1 MPSNTSMDGQFD
13 WLFAFLIQPFR
24 WLAAHTLPA
33 SLATFVCAMELWAGF
48 VYQFNRTVT
57 AMIDSFHNE
66 RIYFYDDGAL
76 YYPIVI
82 TNRNRQRLFTGNH
95 SWTYDVQK
103 KQFIHEDYDGVTRTH
118 RIPYLGASLL
128 YTIPDVG
135 TCRQVQVGDLSEWIG
150 EQTIQSSTN
159 ELPLQ
164 VLVSAWAYCQQLSI
178 VVGYKGYQLT
188 VMNEDGD
195 EVSYSL
201 SVNVNVDADESKD
214 ETEYED
220 EIHSYSSSSSVS
232 ATEGEGEIQI
242 IGEGVLPQSLYDL
255 LVPTVPTNTPLPAS
269 PEAVSLAS
277 SSEDEDDAEDEPKK
291 KK

>member
-1 MPSNTSMDGQFD
+1 MDGQFD
-13 WLFAFLIQPFR
+13 WLISFLIQPFR
-24 WLAAHTLPA
+24 WLAVNSIPA
-33 SLATFVCAMELWAGF
+33 SLAAFVYAMELWAGF

-66 RIYFYDDGAL
+66 RIYFYEDGTQ

-103 KQFIHEDYDGVTRTH
+103 KQFIHEDYDGMTRTH

-128 YTIPDVG
+128 YTIPSVG
-135 TCRQVQVGDLSEWIG
+135 TRRTIQVGDLSEWIG
-150 EQTIQSSTN
+150 EQTIRSSTN

-164 VLVSAWAYCQQLSI
+164 VFVSAWAYCQQLSI

-201 SVNVNVDADESKD
+201 SVNADADADVDKSKD
-214 ETEYED
+214 ETEYDD
-220 EIHSYSSSSSVS
+220 EIYSYSASSSVS

-242 IGEGVLPQSLYDL
+242 IGEGALPQSLYDL

-277 SSEDEDDAEDEPKK
+277 NSEDDDDDEDDDEDEPKK